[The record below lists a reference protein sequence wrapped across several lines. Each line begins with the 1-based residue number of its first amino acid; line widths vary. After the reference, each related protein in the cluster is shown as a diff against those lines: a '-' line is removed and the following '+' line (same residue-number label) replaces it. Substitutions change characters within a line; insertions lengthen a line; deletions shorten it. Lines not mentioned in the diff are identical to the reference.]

1 MVVTIEGADDSL
13 IERKQKELHVLEER
27 IEALDAQLSILNRQ
41 MSEMR
46 RENQKLKTSNKELL
60 DKLLIYE
67 HDPIKLNDVGMGNFE
82 VLYWDKD
89 ANQYETFATFYENN
103 LETSLKDFCEE
114 FILEL
119 KEMYMVE

>member
-13 IERKQKELHVLEER
+13 IERKQKEIHKLEER
-27 IEALDAQLSILNRQ
+27 VQALDAQLSILNIQ
-41 MSEMR
+41 MTEVKK
-46 RENQKLKTSNKELL
+46 ENKQLKTSNKELS

-67 HDPIKLNDVGMGNFE
+67 HDPIILKENGIGNFD

-89 ANQYETFATFYENN
+89 SQQYDTFATFYENG